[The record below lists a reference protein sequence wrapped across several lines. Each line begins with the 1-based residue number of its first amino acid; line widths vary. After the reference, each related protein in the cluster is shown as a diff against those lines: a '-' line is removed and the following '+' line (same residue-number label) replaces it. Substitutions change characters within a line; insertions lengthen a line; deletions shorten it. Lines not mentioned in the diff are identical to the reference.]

1 VSQNTGRNRDKGG
14 RLNRATP
21 RHKSKR
27 ASDARAQKGGEPTL
41 CTTAGRAVPS
51 HAANRGI
58 KARTA
63 AATAARLSANTRLRV
78 APTVA
83 GKEQGLFISTPKG
96 KGER

>member
-1 VSQNTGRNRDKGG
+1 MSRNTGRNRDKGEG
-14 RLNRATP
+14 LNLAAP

-27 ASDARAQKGGEPTL
+27 ASDARAQKGGNPKL
-41 CTTAGRAVPS
+41 WNTAGRAVPS

-83 GKEQGLFISTPKG
+83 SEEQGHPISNQPKQ
-96 KGER
+96 GE